1 MRVLVAHASVHG
13 GTADIARV
21 IADELGAAGHTVD
34 LRDAA
39 TAVGVMAVSRREWSV
54 ASVGAPAVSDPIGD
68 VSFVQ

>member
-21 IADELGAAGHTVD
+21 IADELGAAGHTV
-34 LRDAA
+34 
-39 TAVGVMAVSRREWSV
+39 
-54 ASVGAPAVSDPIGD
+54 GAPAVSDPTGD